1 MVCRALKV
9 CVIFSVWFG
18 MSGCGLNPEG
28 GSGQARGEL
37 RTPEHAHQ
45 WLREQAQLS
54 KSEQIERAKV
64 VLDLLT
70 VVNPVGDQVVFRA
83 PNPIAAKSARGSAD
97 TVGSHVSVAS
107 RLAGGEEGA
116 QGGLSSTQE
125 AHAVPLVDAEQGVHP
140 EAVAVDLMQARLPQ
154 MQYLGRL
161 NYGHEVYGLI
171 KVGGR
176 VYRVVPG
183 QSIGLG
189 RWVVQSIEQR
199 VLSVWVDGRRVSL
212 MQP

>member
-28 GSGQARGEL
+28 GSGQVRGEL

-83 PNPIAAKSARGSAD
+83 PNPNAAKSARGSAD
-97 TVGSHVSVAS
+97 AVVSHVSVAS
-107 RLAGGEEGA
+107 GLVGGGEGVP
-116 QGGLSSTQE
+116 STQE
-125 AHAVPLVDAEQGVHP
+125 AHAVPLVDAERGVHP
-140 EAVAVDLMQARLPQ
+140 EAVAVDLMQAGLQQ

-161 NYGHEVYGLI
+161 NYGHEVFGLI
-171 KVGGR
+171 QVGGR

-183 QSIGLG
+183 QPIGVG
-189 RWVVQSIEQR
+189 RWVVQSIEPR
-199 VLSVWVDGRRVSL
+199 LLSVWVDGRRVSL
-212 MQP
+212 KQP